1 VLLYK
6 EIIMCTN
13 EPQIAIDIDTLARE
27 FHEIK
32 HLLSDLNTSVA
43 AIAHSLKSIEQR
55 HSQEI
60 HQFAGN

>member
-1 VLLYK
+1 
-6 EIIMCTN
+6 MCTN
-13 EPQIAIDIDTLARE
+13 EPQIAVDIDTLARE

-43 AIAHSLKSIEQR
+43 AIASSLKSIGQR

-60 HQFAGN
+60 HPGEGN

>member
-1 VLLYK
+1 
-6 EIIMCTN
+6 MCAN
-13 EPQIAIDIDTLARE
+13 EPQIAVDMDTLSRE

-43 AIAHSLKSIEQR
+43 AIAHSLKSIGQR

-60 HQFAGN
+60 HLCAGN